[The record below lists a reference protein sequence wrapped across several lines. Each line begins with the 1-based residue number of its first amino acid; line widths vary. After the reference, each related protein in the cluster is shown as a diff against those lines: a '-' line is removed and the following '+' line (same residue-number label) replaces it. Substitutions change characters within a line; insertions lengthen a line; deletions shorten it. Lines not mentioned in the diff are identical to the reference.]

1 MISRYS
7 NPLILVKY
15 IFYQTHSQGWT
26 FPCRGL
32 YLSFFGKKMGETWNS
47 FLKKQGYEIHFW
59 RNRDTKWHMG
69 MGIPIPY
76 HCFLFSSLLH
86 STITST
92 ISYLLYYTVRTT
104 MGNTD
109 GTGGWWTDQSGTLLH
124 HPEQSAVNLPIRIP
138 CRWQQWS
145 LCLRARGSEGRRSQG
160 DMEAEG
166 EVWMETRVRVW
177 DIEQQKGANLI
188 QKVKD

>member
-1 MISRYS
+1 MKAFLAPFQGAIFV
-7 NPLILVKY
+7 ILREENGWDMKF
-15 IFYQTHSQGWT
+15 IFEDTGIRNT
-26 FPCRGL
+26 FL
-32 YLSFFGKKMGETWNS
+32 
-47 FLKKQGYEIHFW
+47 
-59 RNRDTKWHMG
+59 NRDTKWHMG

-145 LCLRARGSEGRRSQG
+145 LCLRAGGTEGRRSQG

-177 DIEQQKGANLI
+177 DIEQQKGADLI